1 MYQDVLPARCAHA
14 HVLVNVCSILLSI
27 RYAKW
32 EIVHIGRKKEC
43 STTPATARVA
53 RRRRRWLRSKFW
65 FVSSQQRHLQILI
78 LMLFLLPML
87 LLFSAENPLV
97 RARDARKFVVLRWE
111 KWILRHKECNE
122 MLLIALFHFTISHT
136 RTQSEIEMNTCMI
149 RLSHYS
155 PRSPI
160 ISCTNRFLRAKLIP
174 KLCIDTKTFFTLA
187 TKNSP
192 ATTAKRAILP
202 IYAIRKLWTKALEIL
217 HWNFYLRRY
226 GSVSWWW
233 CCCCCCCFKYY
244 YQEQSKIYRAISKL
258 RILSEERKQP
268 FVIWF
273 TCFDS

>member
-1 MYQDVLPARCAHA
+1 MFGYPRCR
-14 HVLVNVCSILLSI
+14 S
-27 RYAKW
+27 R
-32 EIVHIGRKKEC
+32 
-43 STTPATARVA
+43 

-78 LMLFLLPML
+78 LMLFLLSLLL

-136 RTQSEIEMNTCMI
+136 HAQRTQSEIEMNTCMI
-149 RLSHYS
+149 RLSHYT

-160 ISCTNRFLRAKLIP
+160 IYPARTDFCVQSWFQSCVLTQKHFLLWQQRIRQQQQQKGQFFQFMQYASFGP
-174 KLCIDTKTFFTLA
+174 K
-187 TKNSP
+187 
-192 ATTAKRAILP
+192 R
-202 IYAIRKLWTKALEIL
+202 WEIL

-233 CCCCCCCFKYY
+233 CCCCCFKYC
-244 YQEQSKIYRAISKL
+244 YQEQSKI
-258 RILSEERKQP
+258 
-268 FVIWF
+268 
-273 TCFDS
+273 